1 MQKLLIISRGQFGY
15 HTDIYKWCKY
25 LRDEYAIE
33 VITFKGKPQ
42 IKMDGIK
49 VHYVSN
55 AGSRSIR
62 GLRYVLTSLWHILFF
77 KGIVLV
83 CYFKECRILKWS
95 FPWRRMILDIRTLNV
110 NSNEEIRKRED
121 CLIKKATQLYDFITI
136 ISEGTR
142 EKINIPKE
150 KSAILPLGAD
160 TVSTTNKSFD
170 NIRMLYVGTLF
181 NRDIHKTIIGL
192 HLALKK
198 NTSLKI
204 HYDII
209 GDSSGNVLIELKELV
224 KKLNLEEY
232 ITLHGYIQ
240 HEELK
245 PFLDKCNIGV
255 SFVPVTEYYEHQ
267 PVTKTFEYIFSGLFT
282 IATKTHCNKDVI
294 TDKNGIL
301 IDDTPESFAES
312 IEYIVL
318 NTPNLDSNI
327 IRNSL
332 LEYKWENIVNKYLK
346 PILKNNFYRPK

>member
-1 MQKLLIISRGQFGY
+1 MQKLLIISREQFGY
-15 HTDIYKWCKY
+15 HTDIYKWCEY
-25 LRDEYAIE
+25 LRDEYEIE
-33 VITFKGKPQ
+33 AITFDGKP
-42 IKMDGIK
+42 KVSMNGIK

-55 AGSRSIR
+55 TGSRSLR
-62 GLRYVLTSLWHILFF
+62 GLRYVLACLWHILFF

-83 CYFKECRILKWS
+83 CYFKECRILKWC
-95 FPWRRMILDIRTLNV
+95 FPWRKMILDIRTLNV
-110 NSNEEIRKRED
+110 NSDEEIRKRED
-121 CLIKKATQLYDFITI
+121 GLIKKATQLYDFVTI
-136 ISEGTR
+136 ISSGTR
-142 EKINIPKE
+142 EKIDIPKE

-160 TVSTTNKSFD
+160 AASTTNKSFE
-170 NIRMLYVGTLF
+170 NLRLLYIGTLF

-198 NTSLKI
+198 NPSLKI

-209 GDSSGNVLIELKELV
+209 GNSPSGNELIELKKVV

-232 ITLHGYIQ
+232 VTLHGYIQ

-267 PVTKTFEYIFSGLFT
+267 PVTKTFEYILSGLFT
-282 IATKTHCNKDVI
+282 IATKTHCNNDVI

-312 IEYIVL
+312 IEHITL
-318 NTPNLDSNI
+318 NISKLDSNI
-327 IRNSL
+327 VRNSL

-346 PILKNNFYRPK
+346 PILKNNL